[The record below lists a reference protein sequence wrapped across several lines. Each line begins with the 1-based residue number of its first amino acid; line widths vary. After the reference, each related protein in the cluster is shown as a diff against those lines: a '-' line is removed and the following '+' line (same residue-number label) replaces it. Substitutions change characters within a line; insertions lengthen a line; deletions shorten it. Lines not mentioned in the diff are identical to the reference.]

1 MKPSDKPVWYDV
13 YAAFPPKYEPRF
25 NREPH
30 SSECKRLLF
39 KEDIVRAKF
48 YKTFGSPGTINMF
61 DRKPTVSQLFL
72 DKYFELASLRQNQT
86 EEELFEMTAIELEKT
101 GLLLT
106 SRMKKNVEQS
116 EIKLNDSPSEVIEDT
131 TMSNKQSLA
140 SMFKDAIDKQ

>member
-1 MKPSDKPVWYDV
+1 
-13 YAAFPPKYEPRF
+13 
-25 NREPH
+25 
-30 SSECKRLLF
+30 
-39 KEDIVRAKF
+39 
-48 YKTFGSPGTINMF
+48 MF

-86 EEELFEMTAIELEKT
+86 EEELFEMTAIELEKA

-106 SRMKKNVEQS
+106 SRLKKNVEQS